1 MLMEAQMNEHTNL
14 RTVHPDLTP
23 RFNAVLAGR
32 QGGLPGGAGDL
43 SDALLE
49 DAVVV
54 GASDIHVE
62 PHREGAR
69 VRLRVDGAVRDA
81 CHLNTELGKVLVN
94 QFKALANL
102 DPIVRFTPRD
112 AHARFASGAGPIDLR
127 LGLAPVLERDAL
139 SVRLLDPN
147 RLQRSILE
155 LGLRKES
162 FRLLKEW
169 LEDTNGMFI
178 TTGPTGSGKT
188 TTLYALLHH
197 LKMANKVI
205 LSLEDPVE
213 YQVDGISQIQ
223 IDALHEFD
231 FADGIKA
238 VLRHDPDYLMIGEIR
253 DAASAHT
260 AVRAAIAGRVLL
272 STMHSR
278 DCVGAIAALRN
289 WGLLNHEIG
298 ESLGVVVTQRLV
310 RKLCVECCERRPTR
324 ELEAEWFHAMG
335 LECPTHLWESQ
346 GCEKCHQLGFKGR
359 TGVFELWRLDEEDYQ
374 MILRDSDEHRLRAWL
389 QERGHRFL
397 ISEALELLDQGVT
410 TFGEVRRVSAGT
422 VGGGGM
428 SGQRGVVKA
437 MVNGLEIS
445 EVV

>member
-1 MLMEAQMNEHTNL
+1 MNEQKSL
-14 RTVHPDLTP
+14 RMVHPDLSP
-23 RFNAVLAGR
+23 RFSAVLGAR
-32 QGGLPGGAGDL
+32 EGGLHGGAGDL

-49 DAVVV
+49 DAVVL

-62 PHREGAR
+62 PHRDGAR
-69 VRLRVDGAVRDA
+69 VRMRVDGAVRDA
-81 CHLNTELGKVLVN
+81 CHLSTEMGRVVVN

-112 AHARFASGAGPIDLR
+112 AHARFVSSTGPIDLR

-162 FRLLKEW
+162 FQLLTEW

-178 TTGPTGSGKT
+178 ATGPTGSGKT
-188 TTLYALLHH
+188 TTLYALLHQ
-197 LKMANKVI
+197 LKSTNKVI

-223 IDALHEFD
+223 IDSLHNFE

-298 ESLGVVVTQRLV
+298 ESLAVLVTQRLV
-310 RKLCVECCERRPTR
+310 RKLCVECCERRGINA
-324 ELEAEWFHAMG
+324 LEAEWFHALG
-335 LECPTHLWESQ
+335 LECPANVWESR
-346 GCEKCHQLGFKGR
+346 GCEKCHQIGYKGR
-359 TGVFELWRLDEEDYQ
+359 TGVFELWRLDEDDYQ
-374 MILRDSDEHRLRAWL
+374 MILRNSDEHRLRAWMY
-389 QERGHRFL
+389 ERGHRFL
-397 ISEALELLDQGVT
+397 ISEALDLLDQGVT
-410 TFGEVRRVSAGT
+410 TFTEVRRVAAGT
-422 VGGGGM
+422 V
-428 SGQRGVVKA
+428 SGAPSLSRRPTPRMTTQEPA
-437 MVNGLEIS
+437 FS
-445 EVV
+445 ESF